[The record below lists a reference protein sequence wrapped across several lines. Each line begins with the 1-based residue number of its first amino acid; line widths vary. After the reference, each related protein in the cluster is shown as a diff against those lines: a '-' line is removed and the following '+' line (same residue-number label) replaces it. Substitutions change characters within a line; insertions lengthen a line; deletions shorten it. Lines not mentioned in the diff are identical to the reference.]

1 MRLNAAGG
9 VVPPRLRLSLVLTL
23 RAPRATG
30 VLADA
35 VREAGNNAL
44 SDAGVSF
51 DQVEQ
56 ASVGYVYG
64 ESTSGNRAAYELGM
78 TGIPITNVNN
88 NCSTGST
95 ALFQARQVVAGGLA
109 ECAMA
114 IGFEKMQR
122 GSLALGSADR
132 ESPTE
137 RHMEVCRTVYGQPVP
152 EGMPPAPFL
161 FAVAGM
167 EHMERYGSTA
177 EQFAKVAEKN
187 HRHSVNNPYA
197 QFQKEYTLEEI
208 LAAKQIAG
216 PLTMLQCSPTSEG
229 AGAAVLCSEEF
240 VLKHGLQEKAVEIIA
255 QAMTTDTSASFAQS
269 AMDSCGRDMTRRAA
283 EQCYAQSGLGP
294 KDIQVVELH
303 DCFATNELITYEG
316 LGLCGEGEGGALI
329 ESGDVTYGTL
339 AVVALACLLSASLLV
354 SRSPP
359 ANPEAGSSSIACPV
373 VGGQWVVNPSGG
385 LISKGHP
392 LGATGLAQVL

>member
-137 RHMEVCRTVYGQPVP
+137 RHMEVCRTVFGQPVP

-269 AMDSCGRDMTRRAA
+269 AMDSCGRDMTRRAV

-359 ANPEAGSSSIACPV
+359 A
-373 VGGQWVVNPSGG
+373 PSGSRQ
-385 LISKGHP
+385 LIHRMPRGRRTV
-392 LGATGLAQVL
+392 GR